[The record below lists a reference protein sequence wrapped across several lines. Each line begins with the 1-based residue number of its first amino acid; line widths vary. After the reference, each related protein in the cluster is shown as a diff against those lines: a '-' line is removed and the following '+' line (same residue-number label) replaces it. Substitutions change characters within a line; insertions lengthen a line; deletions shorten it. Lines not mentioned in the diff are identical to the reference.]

1 MDKFLK
7 DNIWELY
14 KKVNSNDIEAVKKNL
29 SEIKCEENYK
39 NILSKRSDY
48 FVKSHRDKFNQFEY
62 EEART
67 KTPFRKE
74 EWICKMA
81 VAEKSYQLNNKEKLE
96 IFDYQIPLKNERTED
111 TKGLGKIDLL
121 AKINNTAYLIEVK
134 VINSTEIPLK
144 AILEIYTYWQQLGG
158 ENLNENFLKYLEKEN
173 CKELKKA
180 ILLFE
185 SKDKKSIYQEL
196 ISSKDMLSIME
207 ELEIEFFV
215 ATLDESEE
223 IEEDKRTKIKTI
235 KRFEIS

>member
-7 DNIWELY
+7 ENIWKLY

-29 SEIKCEENYK
+29 LEIKCEENYK
-39 NILSKRSDY
+39 NVLSKRGDY
-48 FVKSHRDKFNQFEY
+48 FIANHRDKFNQLKY

-81 VAEKSYQLNNKEKLE
+81 VSEKFYQLNNREKLE
-96 IFDYQIPLKNERTED
+96 IFDYQIPLKNERTKD

-121 AKINNTAYLIEVK
+121 AKISNTAYLIEVK
-134 VINSTEIPLK
+134 TINSLEIPLK
-144 AILEIYTYWQQLGG
+144 AILEIYAYWQQLGG

-173 CKELKKA
+173 CKKLKKA
-180 ILLFE
+180 ILLFK

-207 ELEIEFFV
+207 ELEIELFV

>member
-7 DNIWELY
+7 ENIWKLY

-29 SEIKCEENYK
+29 LEIKCEENYK
-39 NILSKRSDY
+39 NVLSKRGDY
-48 FVKSHRDKFNQFEY
+48 FIANHRDKFNQLKY

-74 EWICKMA
+74 EWICKM
-81 VAEKSYQLNNKEKLE
+81 VVLEKFYQLNNREKLE
-96 IFDYQIPLKNERTED
+96 IFDYQIPLKNERTKD

-121 AKINNTAYLIEVK
+121 AKISNTAYLIEVK
-134 VINSTEIPLK
+134 TINSLEIPLK
-144 AILEIYTYWQQLGG
+144 AILEIYAYWQQLGG

-173 CKELKKA
+173 CKKLKKA
-180 ILLFE
+180 ILLFK

-207 ELEIEFFV
+207 ELEIELFV

>member
-7 DNIWELY
+7 ENIWELY

-39 NILSKRSDY
+39 NVLSKRDDY
-48 FVKSHRDKFNQFEY
+48 FVESHRDEFNQFEY

-81 VAEKSYQLNNKEKLE
+81 VVEKFYQLNNSEK
-96 IFDYQIPLKNERTED
+96 
-111 TKGLGKIDLL
+111 
-121 AKINNTAYLIEVK
+121 
-134 VINSTEIPLK
+134 
-144 AILEIYTYWQQLGG
+144 
-158 ENLNENFLKYLEKEN
+158 
-173 CKELKKA
+173 
-180 ILLFE
+180 
-185 SKDKKSIYQEL
+185 
-196 ISSKDMLSIME
+196 ME
-207 ELEIEFFV
+207 ELEIELFV

>member
-7 DNIWELY
+7 ENIWELY

-96 IFDYQIPLKNERTED
+96 IFDYQIPLKKRKNRRY
-111 TKGLGKIDLL
+111 KRLR
-121 AKINNTAYLIEVK
+121 
-134 VINSTEIPLK
+134 
-144 AILEIYTYWQQLGG
+144 
-158 ENLNENFLKYLEKEN
+158 EN
-173 CKELKKA
+173 
-180 ILLFE
+180 
-185 SKDKKSIYQEL
+185 
-196 ISSKDMLSIME
+196 
-207 ELEIEFFV
+207 
-215 ATLDESEE
+215 
-223 IEEDKRTKIKTI
+223 
-235 KRFEIS
+235 RFTG

>member
-7 DNIWELY
+7 ENIWKLY

-29 SEIKCEENYK
+29 LEIKCEENYK
-39 NILSKRSDY
+39 NVLSKRGDY
-48 FVKSHRDKFNQFEY
+48 FIANHRDKFNQLKY

-81 VAEKSYQLNNKEKLE
+81 VLEKFYQLNNREKLE
-96 IFDYQIPLKNERTED
+96 IFDYQIPLKNERTKD

-121 AKINNTAYLIEVK
+121 AKISNTAYLIEVK
-134 VINSTEIPLK
+134 TINSLEIPLK
-144 AILEIYTYWQQLGG
+144 AILEIYAYWQQLGG

-173 CKELKKA
+173 CKKLKKA
-180 ILLFE
+180 ILLFK

-207 ELEIEFFV
+207 ELEIELFV

>member
-14 KKVNSNDIEAVKKNL
+14 KKVNSNDIEAVKENL

-39 NILSKRSDY
+39 NVLSKRGDY
-48 FVKSHRDKFNQFEY
+48 FIANHRDKFNQLKY

-81 VAEKSYQLNNKEKLE
+81 VSEKFYQLNNREKFE
-96 IFDYQIPLKNERTED
+96 IFDYQIPLKNERTKD

-134 VINSTEIPLK
+134 TINSLEIPLK
-144 AILEIYTYWQQLGG
+144 AILEIYAYWQQLGG

-173 CKELKKA
+173 CKKLKKA
-180 ILLFE
+180 ILLFK

-207 ELEIEFFV
+207 ELEIELFV
-215 ATLDESEE
+215 ATLDE